1 MKHVVDI
8 TFRYSLVL
16 HDVVLRLIV
25 FTFAAVIPIF
35 FSFLPLVLLLGDG
48 GVKKCHFFFDSLEL
62 AEDVL
67 LEGHATA
74 AYTDP
79 HLNEVSDDWIRYVQ
93 VFYHPRLIQG
103 LEQFFRVHGKDELH
117 DASRLF

>member
-1 MKHVVDI
+1 MKYVVDI

-16 HDVVLRLIV
+16 HDVVFSILV
-25 FTFAAVIPIF
+25 FTFAAVFPIF
-35 FSFLPLVLLLGDG
+35 FSFLPLALLLGDG

-67 LEGHATA
+67 LKSHTTATD
-74 AYTDP
+74 TDP
-79 HLNEVSDDWIRYVQ
+79 HLNEVSDDWIRDMK
-93 VFYHPRLIQG
+93 VFYHPRLVQG
-103 LEQFFRVHGKDELH
+103 LEQLIHIHAKNELH